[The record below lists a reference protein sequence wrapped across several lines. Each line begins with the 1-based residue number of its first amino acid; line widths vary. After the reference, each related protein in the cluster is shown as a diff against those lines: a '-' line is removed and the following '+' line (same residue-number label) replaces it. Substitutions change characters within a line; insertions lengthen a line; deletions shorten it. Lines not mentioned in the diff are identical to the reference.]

1 MTSFPA
7 IHARNEPEGEA
18 EVSTEAEI
26 GRARALAGLYTG
38 AVADILD
45 ELGYREQCL
54 PADIRPL
61 KGDMKVAGPVYTVRG
76 RARPADDG
84 KDPRYVQMD
93 MLDGIFP
100 GAVVVID
107 PGDETRA
114 AHWGE
119 LMSHTAK
126 AKGAAGVVIAGGLR
140 DTSQILELGFP
151 CFRRYH
157 SPLTAAHR
165 FDITDFGVPIR
176 IGGVLISPGDH
187 ILGDVDGVLAIPA
200 AVVDQVIERAHSVRE
215 REDIVRAALDRG
227 GSIRELFEQY
237 RVF

>member
-1 MTSFPA
+1 MSPPTDA
-7 IHARNEPEGEA
+7 Q
-18 EVSTEAEI
+18 
-26 GRARALAGLYTG
+26 RASALAALYTG

-45 ELGYREQCL
+45 ELGLHEQCL

-61 KGDMKVAGPVYTVRG
+61 SDDMKLAGPVYPVRG
-76 RARPADDG
+76 RSRPADDG
-84 KDPRYVQMD
+84 NDPRYRQMD

-126 AKGAAGVVIAGGLR
+126 ARGATGVVIAGGVR
-140 DTSQILELGFP
+140 DTPEILRLGFP

-157 SPLTAAHR
+157 SPLTAVYR
-165 FDITDFGVPIR
+165 FDITDFGVPVR
-176 IGGVLISPGDH
+176 IGGVRLVPGDFV
-187 ILGDVDGVLAIPA
+187 LGDVDGVLAIPA
-200 AVVDQVIERAHSVRE
+200 AAVDEVIARAASVRE
-215 REDIVRAALDRG
+215 REDIVRQALDEG
-227 GSIRELFEQY
+227 GSIRELFEQH

>member
-1 MTSFPA
+1 MTQSND
-7 IHARNEPEGEA
+7 AR
-18 EVSTEAEI
+18 
-26 GRARALAGLYTG
+26 RASALAALYTG

-45 ELGYREQCL
+45 ELGLHEQCL

-61 KGDMKVAGPVYTVRG
+61 DDRMKVAGPVYTVRG

-84 KDPRYVQMD
+84 NDPRYKQMD

-126 AKGAAGVVIAGGLR
+126 ARGATGVVIAGGVR
-140 DTSQILELGFP
+140 DTPEILRLGFP

-157 SPLTAAHR
+157 SPLTAVYR
-165 FDITDFGVPIR
+165 FDITDFGVPVR
-176 IGGVLISPGDH
+176 IGGVRLVPGDFV
-187 ILGDVDGVLAIPA
+187 LGDVDGVLAIPA
-200 AVVDQVIERAHSVRE
+200 AAVDEVIARAASVRE
-215 REDIVRAALDRG
+215 REDIVRQALDEG
-227 GSIRELFEQY
+227 GSIRELFEQH

>member
-1 MTSFPA
+1 MTDSTD
-7 IHARNEPEGEA
+7 A
-18 EVSTEAEI
+18 E
-26 GRARALAGLYTG
+26 RASALAALYTG

-45 ELGYREQCL
+45 EMGLREQCL

-61 KGDMKVAGPVYTVRG
+61 DDAMKVAGPVYSVRG
-76 RARPADDG
+76 RSRPADDG
-84 KDPRYVQMD
+84 TDPRYRQMD

-100 GAVVVID
+100 GAIVVID

-126 AKGAAGVVIAGGLR
+126 AKGAAGVVIAGGVR
-140 DTSQILELGFP
+140 DTPEILKLGFA

-157 SPLTAAHR
+157 SPLTAVYR
-165 FDITDFGVPIR
+165 FDITDFGVPVR
-176 IGGVLISPGDH
+176 IGGVRIAPGDH
-187 ILGDVDGVLAIPA
+187 LLGDVDGVLVIPA
-200 AVVDQVIERAHSVRE
+200 AAVDEVIARAASVQE
-215 REDIVRAALDRG
+215 REDIVRRALDEG
-227 GSIRELFEQY
+227 GSIRELFEQH

>member
-1 MTSFPA
+1 MTLSND
-7 IHARNEPEGEA
+7 AR
-18 EVSTEAEI
+18 
-26 GRARALAGLYTG
+26 RASALAALYTG

-45 ELGYREQCL
+45 ELGLHEQCL
-54 PADIRPL
+54 PADIRPRDARM
-61 KGDMKVAGPVYTVRG
+61 KGAGPVYPVRG

-84 KDPRYVQMD
+84 NDPRYRQMD

-126 AKGAAGVVIAGGLR
+126 ARGATGVVIAGGVR
-140 DTSQILELGFP
+140 DTPEILRLGFP

-157 SPLTAAHR
+157 SPLTAVYR
-165 FDITDFGVPIR
+165 FDITDFGVPVR
-176 IGGVLISPGDH
+176 IGGVRLVPGDFV
-187 ILGDVDGVLAIPA
+187 LGDVDGVLAIPA
-200 AVVDQVIERAHSVRE
+200 AAVDEVIARAASVRE
-215 REDIVRAALDRG
+215 REDIVRQALDEG
-227 GSIRELFEQY
+227 GSIRELFEQH

>member
-1 MTSFPA
+1 MSPPTDA
-7 IHARNEPEGEA
+7 Q
-18 EVSTEAEI
+18 
-26 GRARALAGLYTG
+26 RASALAALYTG
-38 AVADILD
+38 AVADIQD
-45 ELGYREQCL
+45 ELGLHEQCL

-61 KGDMKVAGPVYTVRG
+61 SDDMKLAGPVYPVRG
-76 RARPADDG
+76 RSRPADDG
-84 KDPRYVQMD
+84 NDPRYRQMD

-126 AKGAAGVVIAGGLR
+126 ANGATGVVIAGGVR
-140 DTSQILELGFP
+140 DTPEILKLGFP

-157 SPLTAAHR
+157 SPLTAVYR
-165 FDITDFGVPIR
+165 FDITDFGVPVR
-176 IGGVLISPGDH
+176 IGGVRVSPGDFV
-187 ILGDVDGVLAIPA
+187 LGDVDGVLVIPA
-200 AVVDQVIERAHSVRE
+200 TAVDEVIARAVSVRE
-215 REDIVRAALDRG
+215 REDIVRQALDEG
-227 GSIRELFEQY
+227 GSIRELFERH

>member
-1 MTSFPA
+1 MTQSTD
-7 IHARNEPEGEA
+7 AR
-18 EVSTEAEI
+18 
-26 GRARALAGLYTG
+26 RASALAALYTG

-45 ELGYREQCL
+45 EHGLHEQCL
-54 PADIRPL
+54 PADNRPL
-61 KGDMKVAGPVYTVRG
+61 DDRMKVAGPVYPVRG
-76 RARPADDG
+76 RARPGDDG
-84 KDPRYVQMD
+84 NDPRYRQMD

-126 AKGAAGVVIAGGLR
+126 AKGATGVVIAGCVR
-140 DTSQILELGFP
+140 DTPEILKLGFA

-157 SPLTAAHR
+157 SPLTAVYR
-165 FDITDFGVPIR
+165 FDITDFAVPIR
-176 IGGVLISPGDH
+176 LGGVAVAPGDFVV
-187 ILGDVDGVLAIPA
+187 GDVDGVLVVPA
-200 AVVDQVIERAHSVRE
+200 GVVDEVIARAVSVRE
-215 REDIVRAALDRG
+215 REDIVRRALDEG
-227 GSIRELFEQY
+227 GSIRALFEQH

>member
-1 MTSFPA
+1 MSPS
-7 IHARNEPEGEA
+7 PDA
-18 EVSTEAEI
+18 E
-26 GRARALAGLYTG
+26 RAVALAALYTG

-45 ELGYREQCL
+45 ELGLHEQCL

-61 KGDMKVAGPVYTVRG
+61 SDEMKVAGPVYTVRG
-76 RARPADDG
+76 RSRPADDG
-84 KDPRYVQMD
+84 NDPRYKQMD

-126 AKGAAGVVIAGGLR
+126 AKGATGVVIAGGVR
-140 DTSQILELGFP
+140 DTPEILKLGFA

-157 SPLTAAHR
+157 SPLTAVYR

-176 IGGVLISPGDH
+176 IGGVALAPGDFV
-187 ILGDVDGVLAIPA
+187 LGDVDGVLVIPA
-200 AVVDQVIERAHSVRE
+200 AAVDEVITRAASVRE
-215 REDIVRAALDRG
+215 REDIVRRALDAG
-227 GSIRELFEQY
+227 GSIRTLFEQH